1 MVVDVSWFDWGG
13 GRGWSR
19 ERWRRQRRTHNKN
32 SSPSLPPHSTPPG
45 SWATMD
51 AVLKAYDKAAARAAS
66 PAARAVVAQLPP
78 DTVARVRKV
87 RAMVS
92 KEFM

>member
-1 MVVDVSWFDWGG
+1 MGG
-13 GRGWSR
+13 ERGGDD
-19 ERWRRQRRTHNKN
+19 RRTQKLTV
-32 SSPSLPPHSTPPG
+32 SFLLPLSFHSTPPRLM
-45 SWATMD
+45 ATMD